1 MTFAEPPTIEARV
14 AETFSSTHESKN
26 KATLVSLKH
35 THACLADREVVK
47 CVEND
52 FACYAH
58 TRNSG
63 KNKQNRTEKKINKKI
78 FKNFR
83 QNTYNNNLK
92 RPTRK
97 SEGKNPAATEQIM
110 IIGTRG
116 KNRNSAQKKRPDHI
130 NNDQISCFR
139 EEQHK
144 EGKETKKKVGTCTR
158 AKSDQIP
165 KVCPKPNKGARSFFP
180 AQ

>member
-1 MTFAEPPTIEARV
+1 MPRGSRGRQVCRKRFCLLC
-14 AETFSSTHESKN
+14 THTN
-26 KATLVSLKH
+26 
-35 THACLADREVVK
+35 THA
-47 CVEND
+47 
-52 FACYAH
+52 
-58 TRNSG
+58 TRG
-63 KNKQNRTEKKINKKI
+63 KINKIERKKNQQKI

-165 KVCPKPNKGARSFFP
+165 KVCPKPNKGGRSFFSGTIE
-180 AQ
+180 